1 MAEQHNGVQFALGLS
16 LGILAGVIATILLT
30 PQPGRRTRQ
39 ELKEAGLEGADTL
52 GNRLMRIL
60 EDEAE
65 RLARRIGDE
74 LLEVGRSIFE
84 RQQAQLRA
92 GMDGSREREYS
103 GTEQRW

>member
-1 MAEQHNGVQFALGLS
+1 MAQKNNGVQFALGLS
-16 LGILAGVIATILLT
+16 LGIVAGVLATILLT
-30 PQPGRRTRQ
+30 PQSGRRTR
-39 ELKEAGLEGADTL
+39 EEFKESTLGEADTFTS
-52 GNRLMRIL
+52 RLMDIL

-92 GMDGSREREYS
+92 GLDGNGGREY
-103 GTEQRW
+103 RRA